1 MARNMHKFEELTPYE
16 FDQEK
21 KRASIIYVAAG
32 PVEYHEECNALGID
46 PCKGYAWCL
55 AAAEITGGIVFPMVP
70 FAPSG
75 GRPFCDRERMQKSM
89 RGPHFSSEYT
99 REPLLYPGVFSC
111 REVCYPLYME
121 LLETFAIEHQFKLC
135 VFFGSHGPAGQMI
148 KDIVNEHT
156 TGDHSSYKGG
166 YQKIAGDFHGMT
178 VMAVGSLDYNM
189 DIVKEEYAKLKIGR
203 INHGGMWEAAIN
215 YAINPEYFQPERL
228 DETKYPQH
236 YGALAEEH
244 YEGCVRPVKS
254 EFRKLT
260 PEFAKRIFDTTTER
274 FAADVL
280 ENYKKVLEKEKA

>member
-1 MARNMHKFEELTPYE
+1 MARNMHKFEELTPWE

-21 KRASIIYVAAG
+21 ERASIIYIAAG

-46 PCKGYAWCL
+46 PCKGYEWCL
-55 AAAEITGGIVFPMVP
+55 KAAEITGGIVFPMVP
-70 FAPSG
+70 FAPAG
-75 GRPFCDRERMQKSM
+75 ARPFCDREAM
-89 RGPHFSSEYT
+89 REHMKDPHYTEYRKT
-99 REPLLYPGVFSC
+99 PGLYPGVFSA

-121 LLETFAIEHQFKLC
+121 LLETFAIEHKFKLC

-148 KDIVNEHT
+148 KDIVKDHT
-156 TGDHSSYKGG
+156 TGDHSGFTGG

-189 DIVKEEYAKLKIGR
+189 DIVKEEYEKLKIER

-215 YAINPEYFQPERL
+215 YAINPEYFQIDKI
-228 DETKYPQH
+228 DESKYPQH
-236 YGALAEEH
+236 YGNLAEEH
-244 YEGCVRPVKS
+244 FEGCLRPVKS

-260 PEFAKRIFDTTTER
+260 PEFAKRIFDITTER

-280 ENYKKVLEKEKA
+280 ENYKKVMNKA